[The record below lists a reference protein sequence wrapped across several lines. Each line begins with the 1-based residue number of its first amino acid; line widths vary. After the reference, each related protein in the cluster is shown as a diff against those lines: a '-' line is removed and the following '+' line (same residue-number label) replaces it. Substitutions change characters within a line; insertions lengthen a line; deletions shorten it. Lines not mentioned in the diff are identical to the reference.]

1 MGQARQPDGEED
13 EEKPRRL
20 VRLASASHKK
30 REYRL
35 DLLLSSWYF
44 WSMSKTLE
52 ERVAELERVVAELKD
67 AQRPI
72 VVGDRVVCVSTNG
85 VLTQDWDARPGDMF
99 TVEYVD
105 PADMTFKEGSK
116 WYNLGDF
123 QRVRS

>member
-1 MGQARQPDGEED
+1 
-13 EEKPRRL
+13 
-20 VRLASASHKK
+20 
-30 REYRL
+30 
-35 DLLLSSWYF
+35 
-44 WSMSKTLE
+44 MSKTLE